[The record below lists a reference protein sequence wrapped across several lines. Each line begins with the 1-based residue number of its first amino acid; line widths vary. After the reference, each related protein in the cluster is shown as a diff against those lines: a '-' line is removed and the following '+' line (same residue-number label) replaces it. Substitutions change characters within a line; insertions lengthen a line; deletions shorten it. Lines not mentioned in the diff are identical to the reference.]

1 MKRILFFIT
10 VLSVFQL
17 GAQNLNYLE
26 GEVLVQLKEN
36 STPKQ
41 LLENNSNLTFINTKL
56 ISRPLNIWRIWFDSS
71 DLNENR
77 MITILH
83 NDSEVLVAQK
93 NRKVSERATIPNDPL
108 FDNQWQYYQAN
119 DKDIDA
125 DEAWDVTTGGTTPN
139 GDVIVVGVI
148 DGGCNL
154 NHPDLID
161 NLWVNEEEIPNNGID
176 DDANGYVDDVNGWNA
191 YGSNGNIPVDGHGT
205 AVNGIVGATGN
216 NNLGVA
222 GVNWDVKIMTIAG
235 SSGNEATVIE
245 AYSYLLESRMLYNSS
260 GGTEGSFVVA
270 TNASFGID
278 FGNPDN
284 YPIWCGMY
292 DTLGENGIL
301 SCGATINGNQNVDV
315 IGDVPT
321 ACPSEYL
328 ISVTNTNINDVKVTN
343 AGYGLETIDLGA
355 PGAGAYTTSTSGY
368 GGFGGTSGATPH
380 VTGTIALLYSAP
392 CANLSDLALSDPSR
406 AARLVRDFIFSGV
419 DPNQSLEGITVTGG
433 RLNVNTSLQ
442 KLLLN
447 CESLASE
454 NFDNSIE
461 FVELYPNP
469 ANEYL
474 KINYPENETIEL
486 VSIYTIDGKLVQQE
500 ETFSSNSINVNSLS
514 KGLYVVMLK
523 FKGKDTKINK
533 QLIKI

>member
-1 MKRILFFIT
+1 M
-10 VLSVFQL
+10 
-17 GAQNLNYLE
+17 
-26 GEVLVQLKEN
+26 
-36 STPKQ
+36 
-41 LLENNSNLTFINTKL
+41 
-56 ISRPLNIWRIWFDSS
+56 
-71 DLNENR
+71 
-77 MITILH
+77 
-83 NDSEVLVAQK
+83 VAQK
-93 NRKVSERATIPNDPL
+93 NHRVYQRATIPDDPL
-108 FDNQWQYYQAN
+108 FGSQWQYYQDN
-119 DKDIDA
+119 DRDIDA

-161 NLWVNEEEIPNNGID
+161 NLWVNEGEIPSNGID
-176 DDANGYVDDVNGWNA
+176 DDGNGYIDDINGWNA

-216 NNLGVA
+216 NSLGVT

-245 AYSYLLESRMLYNSS
+245 SYSYLLESRMLYNSS
-260 GGTEGSFVVA
+260 GGAEGSFVVA

-284 YPIWCGMY
+284 YPLWCGMY

-301 SCGATINGNQNVDV
+301 SCGATINGNQNVDI

-355 PGAGAYTTSTSGY
+355 PGQGAYTVNTNGY

-392 CANLSDLALSDPSR
+392 CVNLADMAIEDPSR
-406 AARLVRDFIFSGV
+406 AARIVRDLIFEGV
-419 DPNQSLEGITVTGG
+419 DPNASLEGITVTGG
-433 RLNVNTSLQ
+433 RLNVNKPMQ
-442 KLLLN
+442 ALLIE
-447 CESLASE
+447 CESLSNE
-454 NFDNSIE
+454 DFENSIE
-461 FVELYPNP
+461 FVEIFPNP
-469 ANEYL
+469 ANEFL
-474 KINYPENETIEL
+474 NFNYPVNEILESA
-486 VSIYTIDGKLVQQE
+486 SIYTIDGKLVQQE
-500 ETFSSNSINVNSLS
+500 ENLSSNSININSLS
-514 KGLYVVMLK
+514 KGLYILSFK

-533 QLIKI
+533 QLIKN